1 MPHVHER
8 LLTLRQGM
16 EAEPMETPVGNSDLI
31 GVSNPASR
39 PIDVT
44 RPLTNLM
51 RIVRFTHV
59 RPWYEKC
66 QKARPDP
73 FYFSISGV
81 VL

>member
-31 GVSNPASR
+31 GVPNPASR
-39 PIDVT
+39 PINVK

-51 RIVRFTHV
+51 RIFRFTH
-59 RPWYEKC
+59 
-66 QKARPDP
+66 ARPG
-73 FYFSISGV
+73 YEECAKSKT
-81 VL
+81 